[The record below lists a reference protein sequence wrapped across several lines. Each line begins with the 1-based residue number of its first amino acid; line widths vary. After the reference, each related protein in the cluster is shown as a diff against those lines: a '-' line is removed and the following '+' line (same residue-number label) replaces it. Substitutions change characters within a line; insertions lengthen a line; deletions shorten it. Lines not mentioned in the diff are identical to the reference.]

1 MENQQITHEDLL
13 WEALQSIEM
22 ALKDNLHYLE
32 VNKFKAYVK
41 TTDAKRAFDM
51 TRKTVPSDIPD
62 EKLKRLV
69 TISVSVSVSWTASIR
84 P

>member
-13 WEALQSIEM
+13 WEALQPIEM
-22 ALKDNLHYLE
+22 ALKDKLHYLE

-41 TTDAKRAFDM
+41 TT
-51 TRKTVPSDIPD
+51 TSDIPD

-69 TISVSVSVSWTASIR
+69 TIAVSVSVSWTASIR

>member
-1 MENQQITHEDLL
+1 MENQQITHEDFL
-13 WEALQSIEM
+13 WEALQPIEM
-22 ALKDNLHYLE
+22 VLKDKLHYLE

-84 P
+84 L

>member
-13 WEALQSIEM
+13 WEALQPIEM
-22 ALKDNLHYLE
+22 ALKDKLHYLE
-32 VNKFKAYVK
+32 VHKFKAYVK

-69 TISVSVSVSWTASIR
+69 TISVSVSWTASIR

>member
-13 WEALQSIEM
+13 WEALQPIKM
-22 ALKDNLHYLE
+22 ALKDKLHYLE

-51 TRKTVPSDIPD
+51 TRKTTKWHTRWKI
-62 EKLKRLV
+62 E
-69 TISVSVSVSWTASIR
+69 TACHYICICICIMDR
-84 P
+84 FY

>member
-13 WEALQSIEM
+13 WEALQPIEM
-22 ALKDNLHYLE
+22 ALKDKLHYLE

-69 TISVSVSVSWTASIR
+69 TIFVSVSVSWTASIR